1 MSNKVDLIL
10 TNAVVLTMDTSLN
23 QYDPGA
29 VVVNGDS
36 IVDVGPMEDI
46 VKNYSADK
54 TFNCGGKVLMPGF
67 VNTHTH
73 IPMTL
78 LRGLAD
84 DLRLE
89 VWLLGYIMPVERE
102 FVSKEFVELGTKI
115 GCAEFIR
122 TGVTCFNDMYYF
134 EEIVAKTTAE
144 IGLRAIC
151 SQTVLKFPTP
161 DARSYEESLELTRG
175 LIEKYKGH
183 PLIIPAVA
191 PHAAY
196 TCPPE
201 ILKACT
207 KLAIENDIPL
217 HIHISE
223 TAEEVENMRKQEGM
237 PVVPYIKKQDVFTAK
252 TIAAH
257 CVHIDEGEMRTLEH
271 ANVGVAHNPSSN
283 LKLASG
289 LAPVKRM
296 LELGLK
302 VGIGT
307 DGTASNND
315 LDFFEEIRLATFIAK
330 GSSGDPTAIPAVK
343 TLEMAT
349 RIGAEA
355 LHIGDLTGSIEKGKR
370 ADLITVDLNTIHNSP
385 NFRHDKNGIYS
396 QIVYAGKSTD
406 VVDVMVNGK
415 WLMNN
420 KVIPSLDES
429 DLIEQCQ
436 VYARDI
442 DVFILKREKS
452 VISKLIAIGGTI
464 EEESFEV
471 QAKVSV
477 KNPLP
482 LIERIEGG
490 EIELIRRRHYHE
502 YDTYFNFEE
511 KEDGRLRFREDHF
524 IEPDGT
530 VSQVRSRLTLIG
542 PSQEH
547 QYPQKDVLLSRSRYL
562 APATQSLRFYIE
574 YFKPSGETEI
584 EKDRMRYLVNFK
596 GEEFFINIDE
606 MIKPKLGYFLEIKA
620 RTWSQIDAEE
630 KSNLIVSLIGYL
642 GVSAEEK
649 ITKDYLEIIE
659 E

>member
-1 MSNKVDLIL
+1 MSKKVDLIL
-10 TNAVVLTMDTSLN
+10 TNAIVLTMDKSLN

-29 VVVNGDS
+29 VVIKGDT
-36 IVDVGPMEDI
+36 IVDVGLGVDI
-46 VKNYSADK
+46 ENKYTAETIFD
-54 TFNCGGKVLMPGF
+54 CRGRVLMPGLI
-67 VNTHTH
+67 NTHTH

-102 FVSKEFVELGTKI
+102 YVSKEFVKLGTKI
-115 GCAEFIR
+115 GCAELIR

-134 EEIVAKTTAE
+134 EEVVAETTAD

-161 DARSYEESLELTRG
+161 DAHSYEESIELTRV
-175 LIEKYKGH
+175 LIERYKNH

-207 KLAIENDIPL
+207 DLAVENDIPL

-223 TAEEVENMRKQEGM
+223 TAEEVENMRKLEGM
-237 PVVPYIKKQDVFTAK
+237 PVVPYVKKQGVFQAK

-257 CVHIDEGEMRTLEH
+257 CVHIDEGEMHTLEH
-271 ANVGVAHNPSSN
+271 SGVGVSHNPSSN

-296 LELGLK
+296 LELGLN

-315 LDFFEEIRLATFIAK
+315 LDFFEEIRLATFLAK
-330 GSSGDPTAIPAVK
+330 GASGDPTAIPAVK

-355 LHIGDLTGSIEKGKR
+355 LHIGNITGSIEKGKR
-370 ADLITVDLNTIHNSP
+370 ADLITIDLFTLHNSP
-385 NFRHDKNGIYS
+385 HFRYNKNGVYS
-396 QIVYAGKSTD
+396 RIVYAAKSTD
-406 VVDVMVNGK
+406 VNDVMVNGK
-415 WLMNN
+415 WLMRD
-420 KVIPSLDES
+420 KAIPGLDEE
-429 DLIEQCQ
+429 DLIKQSQ
-436 VYARDI
+436 DYAKDI
-442 DVFILKREKS
+442 DAFILKREKS
-452 VISKLIAIGGTI
+452 VISKLIAIGGTT

-471 QAKVSV
+471 QAKVSI
-477 KNPLP
+477 KNPIP
-482 LIERIEGG
+482 IIEKIESG
-490 EIELIRRRHYHE
+490 ELEIIRTRHYHE
-502 YDTYFNFEE
+502 YDTYFNFAEE
-511 KEDGRLRFREDHF
+511 EHGKLRFREDHF
-524 IEPDGT
+524 IENDGT
-530 VSQVRSRLTLIG
+530 VSHVRSRLTLIG
-542 PSQEH
+542 LSREH

-562 APATQSLRFYIE
+562 APAVQSLRFYKE
-574 YFKPSGETEI
+574 YFKPTGEIEI
-584 EKDRMRYLVNFK
+584 EKDRMRYLVNYK

-606 MIKPKLGYFLEIKA
+606 LIKPKLGYFLEIKA

-630 KSNLIVSLIGYL
+630 KSDLIINLIEYL
-642 GVSAEEK
+642 GVSAEKK
-649 ITKDYLEIIE
+649 ITKDYLEIIGR
-659 E
+659 

>member
-1 MSNKVDLIL
+1 MSKKVDLIL
-10 TNAVVLTMDTSLN
+10 NNAILLTMDKNLN
-23 QYDPGA
+23 QYFPGA
-29 VVVNGDS
+29 VAIAGDS
-36 IVDVGPMEDI
+36 IIDAGLSIDI
-46 VKNYSADK
+46 GKKYVADSSFDCK
-54 TFNCGGKVLMPGF
+54 ERVLMPGLI
-67 VNTHTH
+67 NTHTH

-102 FVSKEFVELGTKI
+102 FVSKEFVELGTRI

-134 EEIVAKTTAE
+134 EEVVAKTSAE

-161 DARSYEESLELTRG
+161 DAQSYEESIELTRS
-175 LIEKYKGH
+175 LINHYKNH

-201 ILKACT
+201 ILEACT
-207 KLAIENDIPL
+207 NLAVENDIPL

-223 TAEEVENMRKQEGM
+223 TAEEVKNMRKQEGM
-237 PVVPYIKKQDVFTAK
+237 PVVPYLKKQGVFKAK

-257 CVHIDEGEMRTLEH
+257 CVHIDEGEIRTLEH
-271 ANVGVAHNPSSN
+271 SGVGVAHNPSSN

-296 LELGLK
+296 LELGLN

-330 GSSGDPTAIPAVK
+330 GTSGDPTAVPAIK

-349 RIGAEA
+349 RMGAES
-355 LHIGDLTGSIEKGKR
+355 LHIGDITGSIEKGKR
-370 ADLITVDLNTIHNSP
+370 ADLITIDLSTLHNSP
-385 NFRHDKNGIYS
+385 HFRHSKNGVYS
-396 QIVYAGKSTD
+396 QIVYAAKSTD
-406 VVDVMVNGK
+406 VNDVMVNGK
-415 WLMNN
+415 WLMNE
-420 KVIPSLDES
+420 KVIPGIDE
-429 DLIEQCQ
+429 DFLIKQSQ
-436 VYARDI
+436 KYAMEI
-442 DVFILKREKS
+442 DSFIQKREKS
-452 VISKLIAIGGTI
+452 VISKLIAIGGTT

-471 QAKVSV
+471 QAKVSI
-477 KNPLP
+477 KNPIP
-482 LIERIEGG
+482 IIEKIEGG
-490 EIELIRRRHYHE
+490 ELEIIRTRHYHE
-502 YDTYFNFEE
+502 YDTYFNFTEE
-511 KEDGRLRFREDHF
+511 EEGKLRFREDHF
-524 IEPDGT
+524 IEKDGT

-542 PSQEH
+542 PSREHHYQE
-547 QYPQKDVLLSRSRYL
+547 KNVLLSRSRFL
-562 APATQSLRFYIE
+562 APAGQSLRFYKE
-574 YFKPSGETEI
+574 YFKPTGEIEI
-584 EKDRMRYLVNFK
+584 EKDRMRYLVNYE

-606 MIKPKLGYFLEIKA
+606 LINPKLGYFLEIKA
-620 RTWSQIDAEE
+620 RTWSQVDAEE
-630 KSNLIVSLIGYL
+630 KSDLIINLIEYL
-642 GVSAEEK
+642 GVSAEER

-659 E
+659 R

>member
-1 MSNKVDLIL
+1 MSKKVDLIL
-10 TNAVVLTMDTSLN
+10 TNAVVLTMDKSLN
-23 QYDPGA
+23 QYDLGA
-29 VVVNGDS
+29 VVVKGYT
-36 IVDVGPMEDI
+36 IEDVGPMEKI
-46 VKNYSADK
+46 ENKYSADLI
-54 TFNCGGKVLMPGF
+54 FDCGGKVLMPGF
-67 VNTHTH
+67 VNTHSH

-134 EEIVAKTTAE
+134 EEVVAKTTAK

-161 DARSYEESLELTRG
+161 DAQSYEESLELTRG
-175 LIEKYKGH
+175 LITRYKDH

-237 PVVPYIKKQDVFTAK
+237 PVVPYIKKQGVFTAK

-257 CVHIDEGEMRTLEH
+257 CVHIDEGEMHTLEH
-271 ANVGVAHNPSSN
+271 SNVGVAHNPSSN

-355 LHIGDLTGSIEKGKR
+355 LHIGELTGSLEKGKR

-385 NFRHDKNGIYS
+385 KFRHDKNGIYS

-415 WLMNN
+415 WLMND
-420 KVIPSLDES
+420 KVIPGLDES
-429 DLIEQCQ
+429 DLIEQSQ
-436 VYARDI
+436 VYAKNI
-442 DVFILKREKS
+442 DVFIQKREKS

-464 EEESFEV
+464 EEESFEI
-471 QAKVSV
+471 QAKVSI

-482 LIERIEGG
+482 IIEKIESGKV
-490 EIELIRRRHYHE
+490 ELIRKRHYHE
-502 YDTYFNFEE
+502 YDTYFNFKEE
-511 KEDGRLRFREDHF
+511 EDGRLRFREDHF
-524 IEPDGT
+524 IEQDGT

-542 PSQEH
+542 PSREH
-547 QYPQKDVLLSRSRYL
+547 QYPKKDVLLSRSRYL

-574 YFKPSGETEI
+574 YFKPRGETEI

-606 MIKPKLGYFLEIKA
+606 MIKPRLGYFLEIKA

-630 KSNLIVSLIGYL
+630 KSNLIVSLIEFL

-659 E
+659 T

>member
-1 MSNKVDLIL
+1 MSKTVDLIL
-10 TNAVVLTMDTSLN
+10 TNATVLTMDKALN
-23 QYDPGA
+23 QYNPGA
-29 VVVNGDS
+29 VAVSNDS
-36 IVDVGPMEDI
+36 IIDVGLASDI
-46 VKNYSADK
+46 KEKYTSK
-54 TFNCGGKVLMPGF
+54 TVFDCKGRVLMPGF
-67 VNTHTH
+67 INTHTH

-102 FVSKEFVELGTKI
+102 FVTKEFVELGTKI
-115 GCAEFIR
+115 GCAELIR
-122 TGVTCFNDMYYF
+122 SGVTTFVDMYYF
-134 EEIVAKTTAE
+134 ENEVAKITAD

-161 DARSYEESLELTRG
+161 DAKSYEDSLELTRE
-175 LIEKYKGH
+175 LIKKYKNH

-201 ILKACT
+201 VLKACT
-207 KLAIENDIPL
+207 DLAVKNDIPL

-237 PVVPYIKKQDVFTAK
+237 PVVPYVKKQDVFMAK

-289 LAPVKRM
+289 IAPIIRM
-296 LELGLK
+296 LEIGLN

-307 DGTASNND
+307 DGAASNND

-330 GSSGDPTAIPAVK
+330 GSSGDPTAIPAAK

-349 RIGAEA
+349 RMGAEA
-355 LHIGDLTGSIEKGKR
+355 VHIGELTGSIEKGKR
-370 ADLITVDLNTIHNSP
+370 ADLITIELSTTHNSP
-385 NFRHDKNGIYS
+385 PFRHDPNGVYS
-396 QIVYAGKSTD
+396 QIVYASKSTD
-406 VVDVMVNGK
+406 VMDVMVNGK
-415 WLMNN
+415 WLM
-420 KVIPSLDES
+420 KEKIITKIDEA
-429 DLIEQCQ
+429 DLIKQSR
-436 VYARDI
+436 VYSLEI
-442 DVFILKREKS
+442 DKFIQKREKS
-452 VISKLIAIGGTI
+452 VISKLIAIGGTT

-471 QAKVSV
+471 QSKVAI
-477 KNPLP
+477 KNPIP
-482 LIERIEGG
+482 IIEIIESDQ
-490 EIELIRRRHYHE
+490 IELVRKRHYHE
-502 YDTYFNFEE
+502 YDTYFSFSDEE
-511 KEDGRLRFREDHF
+511 EGRLRYREDHF

-530 VSQVRSRLTLIG
+530 VSHVRSRLTLIG
-542 PSQEH
+542 KSRDQQSAH
-547 QYPQKDVLLSRSRYL
+547 KDVLLSRSRYI
-562 APATQSLRFYIE
+562 APATQSLRFYKE
-574 YFKPSGETEI
+574 YFKPQGEIEI
-584 EKDRMRYLVNFK
+584 EKDRMRYLVNYK

-620 RTWSQIDAEE
+620 RTWSQVDAEV
-630 KSNLIVSLIGYL
+630 KSNLIVSLIEFL

-659 E
+659 Q